1 MKSHNLLRRK
11 HFDLPRMSRHRIRI
25 HNDRLKSHLYRSG
38 MKGTHTM
45 RRDDGI
51 IWLHLDRNRGN
62 YQLVKDRVREY
73 EVENDI
79 GYELLLNPKGFNYKY
94 DWVWIVPKY
103 ETFYREDDEKREP
116 DMPL

>member
-1 MKSHNLLRRK
+1 MKSHNLRRK
-11 HFDLPRMSRHRIRI
+11 QLDLPQMSRHRIRI
-25 HNDRLKSHLYRSG
+25 HNDRLKSHLYQSG

-103 ETFYREDDEKREP
+103 ETFYREDDDKREP